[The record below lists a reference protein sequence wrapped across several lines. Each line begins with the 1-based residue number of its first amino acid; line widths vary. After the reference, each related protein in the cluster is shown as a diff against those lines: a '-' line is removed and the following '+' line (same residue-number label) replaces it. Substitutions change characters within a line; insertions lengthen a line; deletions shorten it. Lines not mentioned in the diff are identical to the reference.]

1 MKLIPSFS
9 CWQINWRLQSECE
22 MQRGIQCWAR
32 QDGDTRR
39 PSLLYR
45 PLRRASFEGQ
55 PASLSVI
62 RAGSRPLFFGFD
74 SLPIFLTLIT
84 KKHESIQQQSHYS
97 GIFIFRVAED
107 GVWVSVFIAIFFVF
121 SPILPDATL
130 AISFFLVLKFEEHNV
145 SVTFS
150 LENCTGW

>member
-55 PASLSVI
+55 PASLSIIVQ
-62 RAGSRPLFFGFD
+62 AHVLCFLDLTHFS
-74 SLPIFLTLIT
+74 IFLTLIT
-84 KKHESIQQQSHYS
+84 KNHESIQQQSHYS